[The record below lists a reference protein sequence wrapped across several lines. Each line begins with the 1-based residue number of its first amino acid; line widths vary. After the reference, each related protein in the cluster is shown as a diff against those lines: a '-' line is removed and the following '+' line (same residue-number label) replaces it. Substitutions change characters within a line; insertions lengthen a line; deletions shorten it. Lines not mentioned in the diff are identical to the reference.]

1 MKIVDL
7 SQTITRPFGSEKNPN
22 WDRIDSLIDLLSSK
36 SGAIRLTYIVDDSP
50 KDGPLDFSLY
60 DRKEVTVNAENGQ
73 YLLIYNL
80 CDRNMGEEEIF
91 SYDNT
96 SVKPGEEMVE
106 IIGDYWDASMVCTDL
121 EIVRR
126 AFKEFYETGDF
137 WMENFLLT

>member
-1 MKIVDL
+1 MEI
-7 SQTITRPFGSEKNPN
+7 SQSIIRPYGLEKNPN
-22 WDRIDSLIDLLSSK
+22 WDRIDTLINLLPQR
-36 SGAIRLTYIVDDSP
+36 SGELRLSHIVDERTT
-50 KDGPLDFSLY
+50 
-60 DRKEVTVNAENGQ
+60 DRKLRPYDERYDEHYVDVSADSGR
-73 YLLIYNL
+73 YLITYFSS
-80 CDRNMGEEEIF
+80 DRDEEDVKVF

-137 WMENFLLT
+137 WMENFFLT